1 MPIVTITTEV
11 SEYMHIKNKDGLVR
25 CFSPHCSLYRIPFP
39 TRMSGGSQPPKL
51 QLQRIRHPF
60 LTFVG
65 SCIHL
70 YISTHKYTEVLENKM
85 NGLEFVLRVLFIAT
99 STVCELE
106 LKFYNTV

>member
-1 MPIVTITTEV
+1 MVLTT
-11 SEYMHIKNKDGLVR
+11 Y
-25 CFSPHCSLYRIPFP
+25 CSSYRIQFP
-39 TRMSGGSQPPKL
+39 APMSGGSQPPKL

-65 SCIHL
+65 RCIHL
-70 YISTHKYTEVLENKM
+70 YITTHKYTEVLKNKM
-85 NGLEFVLRVLFIAT
+85 NGLEFVLFIAI